1 MSKESMCIRAFIALP
16 IPETVKVEIERA
28 REELRRALP
37 EHCARWTKRDQFHL
51 TLRFLGNVEEAR
63 VSELAAAV
71 GAACSGFPALPLR
84 AERIGCFPDL
94 RFPRVVWVWVHDEA
108 DRLGDLQK
116 AVAQAT
122 APFAE
127 SDADKKFTG
136 HVTIAR
142 THGIKR
148 SQAEI
153 LATLA
158 HAMSGRF
165 FGEWRAD
172 QVELMRSEL
181 LAEGARHS
189 VVAAFGL
196 KARGESAS

>member
-1 MSKESMCIRAFIALP
+1 MSKESMFIRAFIALP
-16 IPETVKVEIERA
+16 IPESVKVEIESTQ
-28 REELRRALP
+28 EELRRALP
-37 EHCARWTKRDQFHL
+37 QQCARWTKRDQFHL
-51 TLRFLGNVEEAR
+51 TLCFLGNVEATR
-63 VSELAAAV
+63 VEELARAV
-71 GAACSGFPALPLR
+71 GAACSDFPALQLR

-108 DRLGDLQK
+108 DRLADLQRS
-116 AVAQAT
+116 VAQAA

-127 SDADKKFTG
+127 GPADKKFTG

-142 THGIKR
+142 THEIKR
-148 SQAEI
+148 SPAET

-165 FGEWRAD
+165 FGEWRAG

-181 LAEGARHS
+181 LPEGARHS

-196 KARGESAS
+196 KT